1 MFLAFQPF
9 NHAVIQL
16 VSDRHQPGRPL
27 RFPQPQPV
35 PAVHPVHPGPA
46 DDGGDFG
53 TGRKV
58 NLMPSLVIMIPRRN
72 RRRRLPAKR
81 GVKQMHPP
89 PGKQRRQIGGQR
101 RRQQRPVADAK
112 IAAGISVAF
121 GSAATANA
129 VKGGI
134 RHQQPP
140 GPGQRLPRTPPR
152 ADYANPPAGIR
163 HRAPGAME
171 AATTGVGGSEG
182 DDRQNRA
189 AAVCKTI
196 DRISIIILNFTGKCP
211 LRIGK
216 FRRDR
221 RCPDLARDNMNAP
234 APHTLSLS
242 IGMAGD
248 VQSTAVA
255 RHPLAVFM
263 VMNMPLSSPEHN
275 RNSLLPVRKA
285 TPRPTGWRRPLIAA
299 LILTAITLAALTA
312 CANEVNRAP
321 PESSARATRPATA
334 VPTGTLPFLASS
346 ATRVPTWEPWPP
358 TPTNFFDPEP
368 QFEPGVE
375 VIVVRPT
382 PTPRTPADG
391 LIAVSAGGWRTC
403 GLKTDGSFLCWG
415 DPTGGYDHNRGEP
428 TGLSD
433 FRSIS
438 VGSEHTCAVRAG
450 GELYCWG
457 RYGEA
462 GPPGGE
468 SDGFSSVSVGEWHI
482 CGIKIGGAVECWST
496 TDYDWNPEAESGQTE
511 PPADAGPF
519 RSISAGGLH
528 TCGVRTDG
536 SVLCWGSDEFGQS
549 TPPEGEFQSISAGG
563 RHTCGIRINGSVR
576 CWGENSDWEDRR
588 DEKHLGATLR
598 PTNTPLVPHK
608 GDGQENRRFVGQG
621 TPPEGAFRAVS
632 AGWRHTCGIRVDGAL
647 ACWGSPPL
655 APEQAMPPA
664 GVFISVSVAYGH
676 ACAVRED
683 NTVMCWGH
691 RDYQHT
697 DPPGYVAMSS
707 NGVDYLC
714 GEQSDGARVC
724 RARNGAPDLPA
735 PRNFI
740 AIAAGY
746 EHTCGLLDT
755 GAAVCWGNVPASPQG
770 SFTSIS
776 DGCFVDAA
784 GRAVCWTN
792 YVQFRKYETRSY
804 EGPFRSAV
812 GDGGWPVGQLT
823 CGLRVDNSVF
833 CWDDDYCRGHDGY
846 PCPPPSPE
854 GTFQSISVAGE
865 HACGV
870 KTGGAI
876 VCWGH
881 WDDDYPVSALAPD
894 GEFQSISIGEFHA
907 CAVRADGAVACWGND
922 DAGQATPPAGEF
934 RSVSVGQNHSCG
946 VKTDGTVACWGSN
959 ISTYSFALIPD
970 PNTTY
975 ETYRGQATPPEGT
988 FRAVSAG
995 QWHTCGIRTDGSAT
1009 CWGSDYDAED
1019 GETYYGQATPPG
1031 GNR

>member
-1 MFLAFQPF
+1 
-9 NHAVIQL
+9 
-16 VSDRHQPGRPL
+16 
-27 RFPQPQPV
+27 
-35 PAVHPVHPGPA
+35 
-46 DDGGDFG
+46 
-53 TGRKV
+53 
-58 NLMPSLVIMIPRRN
+58 
-72 RRRRLPAKR
+72 
-81 GVKQMHPP
+81 
-89 PGKQRRQIGGQR
+89 
-101 RRQQRPVADAK
+101 
-112 IAAGISVAF
+112 
-121 GSAATANA
+121 
-129 VKGGI
+129 
-134 RHQQPP
+134 
-140 GPGQRLPRTPPR
+140 
-152 ADYANPPAGIR
+152 
-163 HRAPGAME
+163 
-171 AATTGVGGSEG
+171 
-182 DDRQNRA
+182 
-189 AAVCKTI
+189 
-196 DRISIIILNFTGKCP
+196 
-211 LRIGK
+211 
-216 FRRDR
+216 
-221 RCPDLARDNMNAP
+221 MNAP
-234 APHTLSLS
+234 ARPTLSFF

-255 RHPLAVFM
+255 RHPMAVFM

-275 RNSLLPVRKA
+275 RNYLSPARGA
-285 TPRPTGWRRPLIAA
+285 TRRATGWQRPLIAV

-312 CANEVNRAP
+312 CAIEVNRAP

-334 VPTGTLPFLASS
+334 VPTGTLPFATTS

-368 QFEPGVE
+368 QFDPFEPE
-375 VIVVRPT
+375 AIVVRPT
-382 PTPRTPADG
+382 PTPRTPADR

-415 DPTGGYDHNRGEP
+415 DPTVGYDHNRGEP

-438 VGSEHTCAVRAG
+438 VGSEHTCAIRAG

-468 SDGFSSVSVGEWHI
+468 SDGFSSVSVGGWHI
-482 CGIKIGGAVECWST
+482 CGIKIGGVVECWST
-496 TDYDWNPEAESGQTE
+496 TDYDWNPEAESGQAE

-549 TPPEGEFQSISAGG
+549 TPPEGVFQSVSAGTA
-563 RHTCGIRINGSVR
+563 HTCGVR
-576 CWGENSDWEDRR
+576 ADGAVHCWGWGIGGDREER
-588 DEKHLGATLR
+588 SA
-598 PTNTPLVPHK
+598 
-608 GDGQENRRFVGQG
+608 GQSV
-621 TPPEGAFRAVS
+621 PPEGAFRAVS

-647 ACWGSPPL
+647 ACWGSPPPV
-655 APEQAMPPA
+655 PEQAMPPA

-697 DPPGYVAMSS
+697 NPPGYVAMSS

-714 GEQSDGARVC
+714 REQSDRAGVC
-724 RARNGAPDLPA
+724 LARNGAPDLPA

-755 GAAVCWGNVPASPQG
+755 GAAICWGNVPAPPQG

-776 DGCFVDAA
+776 DGCVVDAA

-792 YVQFRKYETRSY
+792 YDIQFRRYETRSY
-804 EGPFRSAV
+804 EGPFRSIT
-812 GDGGWPVGQLT
+812 GDGGWPLGQLT
-823 CGLRVDNSVF
+823 CGLKADNSVF
-833 CWDDDYCRGHDGY
+833 CWDDNYCRGYAHL
-846 PCPPPSPE
+846 CPPPSPE
-854 GTFQSISVAGE
+854 GTFRSISVAGE

-870 KTGGAI
+870 KTGGSI

-922 DAGQATPPAGEF
+922 DAGQASPPAGGF
-934 RSVSVGQNHSCG
+934 RSVSVGHSHSCG
-946 VKTDGTVACWGSN
+946 VKTDGTVACWGAN
-959 ISTYSFALIPD
+959 ISTYSFTLIPD
-970 PNTTY
+970 PTIIY